1 MKDLFMKRRDF
12 LHYSATAAA
21 VAPIVIGGMPLV
33 AGDPVTPLG
42 IEAENDSIL
51 VIIQLFGGND
61 GLNTIIPCD
70 DDGYYALRNPQN
82 GIGVPKKDAKRILSS
97 NTYMH
102 PALVNNAHKEGFMG
116 MFDEGR
122 LAIIQGIGY
131 ENPNLSHFR
140 STDIWLS
147 GINSSDPNVRLS
159 DGWIGRYFADA
170 LPNFPIEIPDHPLCI
185 QIGAAVSLLLQSDK
199 GDMGI
204 ALTDPQKFF
213 ELGAG
218 LTPDEEPIADSSSYA
233 NEYNFVRTL
242 AQQSD
247 RYSQVVKQAFDKGK
261 NSIEYRGNGLSLQLK
276 LIARLISGGLK
287 SRVFVCNMG
296 GFDTHVQQQD
306 IGNGGLHPNLL
317 NTIAD
322 AVSRFSDDCLAQ
334 NFHNKVIGMTVS
346 EFGRRPYENG
356 SRGTDHGASS
366 VQFVW
371 GHRVKGGVYGTNP
384 DLQSLDENRDLVYTY
399 DYRKVYS
406 EIIQTWFGGTK
417 DSAEKVL
424 KGRFVPLGILDSPIA
439 GIAPFNDIR
448 QNAAIYPHPNN
459 GTFSLAIEISRLCN
473 IEVSVYEMRG
483 KALFTQY
490 FSGLYPGEHTL
501 HLNTNIQAGIYLLE
515 ISSQDYR
522 KVMPLTIIQ

>member
-1 MKDLFMKRRDF
+1 MKRRDF
-12 LHYSATAAA
+12 LRYSATTAAIT
-21 VAPIVIGGMPLV
+21 PLMIGGMPLV
-33 AGDPVTPLG
+33 AGDPAVPLG
-42 IEAENDSIL
+42 IEAENDSVL

-70 DDGYYALRNPQN
+70 DDAYYSLRNPTN

-102 PALVNNAHKEGFMG
+102 PGLVNNAHKDGFMG

-147 GINSSDPNVRLS
+147 GINSSDPNIRLT
-159 DGWIGRYFADA
+159 DGWIGRFFADS
-170 LPNFPIEIPDHPLCI
+170 LPNFPIEIPDHPVCI

-218 LTPDEEPIADSSSYA
+218 LSPDEEVLSDASAYAD
-233 NEYNFVRTL
+233 EYNFVRTL

-247 RYSQVVKQAFDKGK
+247 RYSQVVKSAFDKGK
-261 NSIEYRGNGLSLQLK
+261 NTLEYRGNNLSLQLK

-287 SRVFVCNMG
+287 SKVFVCNMG

-334 NFHNKVIGMTVS
+334 NFHNRVIGMTVS

-371 GHRVKGGVYGTNP
+371 GHRVKGGVYGNNP
-384 DLQSLDENRDLVYTY
+384 DLQSLDENRDLIYTY

-417 DSAEKVL
+417 ESAEKVL
-424 KGRFVPLGILDSPIA
+424 QGRFVPLGLLDSPLG
-439 GIAPFNDIR
+439 GIAPFNDQQLR
-448 QNAAIYPHPNN
+448 DALYPHPNN
-459 GTFSLAIEISRLCN
+459 GTFSLSCEIRRQCDIDIS
-473 IEVSVYEMRG
+473 IYEMRG
-483 KALFTQY
+483 KVMFTEKY
-490 FSGLYPGEHTL
+490 YSVFPGQQTFTL
-501 HLNTNIQAGIYLLE
+501 STQLPPGMYLCE
-515 ISSQDYR
+515 ISSGQFR
-522 KVMPLTIIQ
+522 SVMPLTIIR

>member
-1 MKDLFMKRRDF
+1 MKRREF
-12 LHYSATAAA
+12 LRYSAATAAI
-21 VAPIVIGGMPLV
+21 APVVIGGLPLM
-33 AGDPVTPLG
+33 AGDPAIPLG
-42 IEAENDSIL
+42 IEEENDGVLI
-51 VIIQLFGGND
+51 IIQLFGGND

-70 DDGYYALRNPQN
+70 DDKYYSLRDPVG
-82 GIGVPKKDAKRILSS
+82 GIGVAKSAAKRILTS

-102 PALVNNAHKEGFMG
+102 PALMNNAYKDGFMG
-116 MFDEGR
+116 MFEEGR

-147 GINSSDPNVRLS
+147 GINSSDPNTRLN
-159 DGWIGRYFADA
+159 DGWLGRFFADS
-170 LPNFPIEIPDHPLCI
+170 LPNFPTEIPDHPLCI
-185 QIGAAVSLLLQSDK
+185 QIGGAVSLLLQSEK

-218 LTPDEEPIADSSSYA
+218 LSPDEDQMAGNSAYAD
-233 NEYNFVRTL
+233 EFNFVRTL
-242 AQQSD
+242 ALQSD
-247 RYSQVVKQAFDKGK
+247 RYSQVVKESFDTGK
-261 NSIEYRGNGLSLQLK
+261 NSVEYRNNALSLQLK

-287 SRVFVCNMG
+287 SKVFVCNMG

-306 IGNGGLHPNLL
+306 VGNGGLHPNLL

-322 AVSRFSDDCLAQ
+322 SVSRFSEDCLAQ
-334 NFHNKVIGMTVS
+334 GFHNRVIGMTVS

-371 GHRVKGGVYGTNP
+371 GHRVKGGVYGKNP
-384 DLQSLDENRDLVYTY
+384 DLDSLDENSDLVYQY

-417 DSAEKVL
+417 ETAEEVL
-424 KGRFVPLGILDSPIA
+424 QGRFVPLGILDTPLSSISPFDEIT
-439 GIAPFNDIR
+439 
-448 QNAAIYPHPNN
+448 QNSTMVYPNPNSGN
-459 GTFSLAIEISRLCN
+459 FTIKTELRFASDIEIT
-473 IEVSVYEMRG
+473 IYEMRG
-483 KALFTQY
+483 KAVY
-490 FSGLYPGEHTL
+490 H
-501 HLNTNIQAGIYLLE
+501 NNIGYVQAGYHDFSVQATIISGMYLCE
-515 ISSQDYR
+515 ISAGLH
-522 KVMPLTIIQ
+522 KKTFPITITR

>member
-1 MKDLFMKRRDF
+1 MKRREF
-12 LHYSATAAA
+12 LRYSAAGAAI
-21 VAPIVIGGMPLV
+21 APVVIGGMPLI
-33 AGDPVTPLG
+33 AGDPAVPLG
-42 IEAENDSIL
+42 VEELNDGIL

-70 DDGYYALRNPQN
+70 DDKYYSLRDPVN
-82 GIGVPKKDAKRILSS
+82 GIGVAKTAAKRILKSD
-97 NTYMH
+97 TYMH
-102 PALVNNAHKEGFMG
+102 PALVNNAYKNGFMG
-116 MFDEGR
+116 MFEEGR
-122 LAIIQGIGY
+122 LAIVQGIGY

-159 DGWIGRYFADA
+159 DGWIGRFFADS
-170 LPNFPIEIPDHPLCI
+170 LPNFPTEIPDHPLCI
-185 QIGAAVSLLLQSDK
+185 QIGGAVSLLLQSEK

-218 LTPDEEPIADSSSYA
+218 LSPDEEPMQGNSSYA
-233 NEYNFVRTL
+233 SEFNFVRTL

-247 RYSQVVKQAFDKGK
+247 RYSQVVKQSFDNGTNKVD
-261 NSIEYRGNGLSLQLK
+261 YRNNALSLQLK

-287 SRVFVCNMG
+287 SKVFVCNMG

-306 IGNGGLHPNLL
+306 VGNGGLHPNLL

-322 AVSRFSDDCLAQ
+322 SVSRFSDDCLAQ
-334 NFHNKVIGMTVS
+334 GFHNRVIGMTVS

-371 GHRVKGGVYGTNP
+371 GHRVKGGVFGKNP
-384 DLQSLDENRDLVYTY
+384 DLESLDENSDLVYQY

-406 EIIQTWFGGTK
+406 EIIQTWFGGSKET
-417 DSAEKVL
+417 AETVL

-439 GIAPFNDIR
+439 SVSPFYESGQKDSFVFPN
-448 QNAAIYPHPNN
+448 PNN
-459 GTFSLAIEISRLCN
+459 GSFSISVELRQNCNLEIT
-473 IEVSVYEMRG
+473 IYEMRG
-483 KALFTQY
+483 KAVFHFVYGQVSYGYHT
-490 FSGLYPGEHTL
+490 FSVSTL
-501 HLNTNIQAGIYLLE
+501 LPNGSYLCEL
-515 ISSQDYR
+515 SADGHR
-522 KVMPLTIIQ
+522 KVIPITITR